1 MKMTEVLPLI
11 DPKELFNILFP
22 TEAKVILLRYGMMDD
37 KVHSKAEIGQI
48 IDCSKERIN
57 QILIRAKSKLKKTSD
72 CKIKNGTQANLIKA

>member
-1 MKMTEVLPLI
+1 MKMTKVLPLI

-37 KVHSKAEIGQI
+37 KVHSKAEIAQI

-57 QILIRAKSKLKKTSD
+57 QILIRAKSKLKKHLTVKS
-72 CKIKNGTQANLIKA
+72 KTGLRQT